1 MKKNFLKLPVAA
13 ILSMGLLLTVVTG
26 TTLASEE
33 GEEGSFWDHQEM
45 AVSVYDGDLPD
56 FNEAAV
62 PDGAS
67 AFKKMVKSNGKED
80 SIQLSAGDLLNGE
93 ITIKRP
99 VNLSIEG
106 YDALSASEQNKI
118 KLVIDLPDKLEED
131 SLYAMTILGLPE
143 EHIVVR
149 NLGPVS
155 LYVGDIP
162 EANVPEED
170 VEESSKEPSNN
181 SGSVSGESDRP
192 SGSSEEPVEDSQQ
205 STDSSVAAE

>member
-26 TTLASEE
+26 TTLASE
-33 GEEGSFWDHQEM
+33 EEGSFWDHQEM

-80 SIQLSAGDLLNGE
+80 SIQLSAEDLLNGQ
-93 ITIKRP
+93 ITVKRP
-99 VNLSIEG
+99 VNLSVEG
-106 YDALSASEQNKI
+106 YDSLSASEQDKI

-155 LYVGDIP
+155 LYVGD
-162 EANVPEED
+162 VPEED
-170 VEESSKEPSNN
+170 VEESQKEPSNN
-181 SGSVSGESDRP
+181 SSFVSDESDRP
-192 SGSSEEPVEDSQQ
+192 SSSSPEEPVEDSQQ
-205 STDSSVAAE
+205 PTDSSVAAE

>member
-1 MKKNFLKLPVAA
+1 M
-13 ILSMGLLLTVVTG
+13 
-26 TTLASEE
+26 
-33 GEEGSFWDHQEM
+33 
-45 AVSVYDGDLPD
+45 
-56 FNEAAV
+56 
-62 PDGAS
+62 
-67 AFKKMVKSNGKED
+67 
-80 SIQLSAGDLLNGE
+80 
-93 ITIKRP
+93 
-99 VNLSIEG
+99 NLSIEG